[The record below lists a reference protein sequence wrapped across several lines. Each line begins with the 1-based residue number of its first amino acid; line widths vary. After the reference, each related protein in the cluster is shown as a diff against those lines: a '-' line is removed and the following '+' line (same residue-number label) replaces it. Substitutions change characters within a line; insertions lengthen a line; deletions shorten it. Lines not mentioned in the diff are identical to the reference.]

1 MTMEYCER
9 SLDAFWAEPVNA
21 LTNLAFIAA
30 GIALLCLALRRPPPP
45 MAWEVVVLIFLVF
58 SIGVGSFLWHT
69 LATPWSAMMDVVPIT
84 LYINVFLVSYLVRV
98 ARTDLGTGTLLFLAF
113 HGANAGVQAA
123 LPADFLNGSVFYLPA
138 WLALVIMAIHVRTLA
153 PARAGP
159 LAIAVLA
166 FTLSLVFRSIDDA
179 VCATLPVGT
188 HFLWHLLNGLVLYLT
203 TRFLMTWPPGPA
215 HNQRSRP
222 GVACP

>member
-1 MTMEYCER
+1 MEYCER

-30 GIALLCLALRRPPPP
+30 GIALLRLALRRPPP
-45 MAWEVVVLIFLVF
+45 MAWEVMVLIFLVF

-69 LATPWSAMMDVVPIT
+69 LATPWSAMTDVVPIT

-98 ARTDLGTGTLLFLAF
+98 ARTDLGTETLLFLAF

-138 WLALVIMAIHVRTLA
+138 WLALVLMACHARILA
-153 PARAGP
+153 PERTAP
-159 LAIAVLA
+159 LVGATLIFTVSLA
-166 FTLSLVFRSIDDA
+166 FRSIDHA
-179 VCATLPVGT
+179 VCAAFPTGT

-215 HNQRSRP
+215 LGARGRP
-222 GVACP
+222 GVG